1 MNVTIEEVNSIKRKL
16 TVELPEETALT
27 SRKKHLDAYT
37 RKARLKGFRPG
48 KAPRAMVAKIYADEL
63 RREVLEELVS
73 EYVPNILTEHKL
85 EPLGL
90 PMLESVDY
98 QEGQPFKF
106 TVSVELKPVFDTPQ
120 WKGLELEKV
129 KTEIT
134 EEMVDKKVQQLR
146 FSLGVVKKLPED
158 RPLDKGDLANIT
170 YQGYDGE
177 KPVAQIKAGPFNVE
191 LGSDRLTPEFE
202 AGLLGMR
209 AGETKDIMVAM
220 PQDIAN
226 KQLAGKEIALRTTL
240 NEIRWREL
248 PELDDELAKDLGL
261 EGVETLAALKERIK
275 ADLDK
280 EQKDQDDRL
289 YNQQLT
295 TLLAKSVTI
304 DLPSVMV
311 ESEVNSKVEIMRRN
325 FSRNGLDFSKMGLDL
340 ALLRERFR
348 PSAEKSVTAA
358 LVLDQIARD
367 NNIQISDEDIEKEF
381 QEMSRDYGQPP
392 ELLRD
397 YYQSKNLMDN
407 LREGLR
413 IGKTLELIK
422 AEAKI
427 VEVEKID
434 PEKLGA
440 DDDLAARS
448 TGLAGPEGEPQ
459 EAPAAETAE

>member
-27 SRKKHLDAYT
+27 SRKKHLDTYT

-73 EYVPNILTEHKL
+73 EYVPNILKEHKL
-85 EPLGL
+85 EPMGL

-98 QEGQPFKF
+98 QEGQPYKF

-134 EEMVDKKVQQLR
+134 EEMVDKKLQQLR
-146 FSLGVVKKLPED
+146 LSLGVVKKLPED

-202 AGLLGMR
+202 AGLMGMR
-209 AGETKDIMVAM
+209 AGETKDIMVTM

-226 KQLAGKEIALRTTL
+226 KQLAGKEIVLRTTL

-275 ADLDK
+275 TDLDK

-311 ESEVNSKVEIMRRN
+311 ESEVSSKVEIMRRN

-348 PSAEKSVTAA
+348 PGAEKSVTAA

-367 NNIQISDEDIEKEF
+367 NNIQITDEDIEKEF

-440 DDDLAARS
+440 DDDLPSRS
-448 TGLAGPEGEPQ
+448 TFLADADGEPQ
-459 EAPAAETAE
+459 EAPAAESAE